1 MAQALFKP
9 TITVKE
15 FLSWIPENSGKRYEL
30 HNGAIVEMS
39 QPSGEHEEV
48 TGFLNTQL
56 VVEFTRL
63 KLPYFI
69 PKTALVQSATSDS
82 AYSPDILILNKPAL
96 NSEELWTKFSTV
108 EHGISIPLVVEVVS
122 TNWRDDYYKKQGEI
136 SPGDV
141 SPREVSREYEG
152 IKIPEYWI
160 VDYLGL
166 GGTKYIGNPKQPT
179 LSIYNLVDDEY
190 QVNTFR
196 RDDRIISVAFP
207 ELNLTAQQIFCSTL

>member
-1 MAQALFKP
+1 MTQALFKP

-48 TGFLNTQL
+48 TGFLNSQL
-56 VVEFTRL
+56 IVEFTRL

-69 PKTALVQSATSDS
+69 PKTALVRSATSDS
-82 AYSPDILILNKPAL
+82 TYSPDILILNKPAL
-96 NSEELWTKFSTV
+96 ASEEFWTKYSTV
-108 EHGISIPLVVEVVS
+108 ERGASIPLVIEVVS
-122 TNWRDDYYKKQGEI
+122 TNWRDDYYKKQGE
-136 SPGDV
+136 
-141 SPREVSREYEG
+141 YEE

-196 RDDRIISVAFP
+196 GDDRIISVAFP
-207 ELNLTAQQIFCSTL
+207 EINLMAKQIFAATLTVQPLHRLT

>member
-1 MAQALFKP
+1 MTQAFFKP
-9 TITVKE
+9 ITVEE
-15 FLSWIPENSGKRYEL
+15 FLLWIPENSGKRYEL

-69 PKTALVQSATSDS
+69 PKTALIKSANSDS

-96 NSEELWTKFSTV
+96 ASEELWRKYSTV
-108 EHGISIPLVVEVVS
+108 EYGTSVPLVIEVVS
-122 TNWRDDYYKKQGEI
+122 TNWRDDYYKKQGE
-136 SPGDV
+136 
-141 SPREVSREYEG
+141 YEE

-179 LSIYNLVDDEY
+179 LSIYKLVGDEY

-196 RDDRIISVAFP
+196 GDERIASSTFP
-207 ELNLTAQQIFCSTL
+207 ELNLTAQQIFNAGF

>member
-1 MAQALFKP
+1 MTQALFKP
-9 TITVKE
+9 ITVE
-15 FLSWIPENSGKRYEL
+15 DFLQWIPENSGKRYEL

-69 PKTALVQSATSDS
+69 PKTALIKSANSDS

-96 NSEELWTKFSTV
+96 TSEELWTKYSTV
-108 EHGISIPLVVEVVS
+108 ERGNYIPLVIEVVS
-122 TNWRDDYYKKQGEI
+122 TNWRDDYYKKQGE
-136 SPGDV
+136 
-141 SPREVSREYEG
+141 YEE

-166 GGTKYIGNPKQPT
+166 GGTKYIGNPKKPT
-179 LSIYNLVDDEY
+179 LSIYQSVNDEY
-190 QVNTFR
+190 QVDTFR
-196 RDDRIISVAFP
+196 GNETISSRIFP
-207 ELNLTAQQIFCSTL
+207 ELKLTAQQIFNAAF

>member
-1 MAQALFKP
+1 MTQALFKP
-9 TITVKE
+9 TITTKE

-69 PKTALVQSATSDS
+69 PKTALIRSATSDS
-82 AYSPDILILNKPAL
+82 TYSPDILILNKPAL
-96 NSEELWTKFSTV
+96 TSEELWTKYSTV
-108 EHGISIPLVVEVVS
+108 ECGTSIPLVVEVVS
-122 TNWRDDYYKKQGEI
+122 TNWRDDYYKKQGE
-136 SPGDV
+136 
-141 SPREVSREYEG
+141 YEE

-196 RDDRIISVAFP
+196 GDDRIISITFP
-207 ELNLTAQQIFCSTL
+207 ELNLMAKQIFTSAL

>member
-1 MAQALFKP
+1 MTQALFKP
-9 TITVKE
+9 ITVE
-15 FLSWIPENSGKRYEL
+15 DFLLWIPENSVKRYEL

-69 PKTALVQSATSDS
+69 PKTALLKSANSDS

-96 NSEELWTKFSTV
+96 TSEKLWTNYSTV
-108 EHGISIPLVVEVVS
+108 ECGTSIPLIIEVVS
-122 TNWRDDYYKKQGEI
+122 TNWRDDYYKKQGE
-136 SPGDV
+136 
-141 SPREVSREYEG
+141 YEE

-160 VDYLGL
+160 VDFLGL
-166 GGTKYIGNPKQPT
+166 GGMKYIGNPKQPT
-179 LSIYNLVDDEY
+179 LSIYQLFDDEY

-196 RDDRIISVAFP
+196 GDERIVSRTFP
-207 ELNLTAQQIFCSTL
+207 ELNLTAQQIFNAAL

>member
-1 MAQALFKP
+1 MTQALFKP

-15 FLSWIPENSGKRYEL
+15 FLSWIPENAGKRYEL

-39 QPSGEHEEV
+39 QPLGEHEEV

-56 VVEFTRL
+56 VVEFSRL

-69 PKTALVQSATSDS
+69 PKTALIRSATSDS
-82 AYSPDILILNKPAL
+82 AYSPDILIINKPAL
-96 NSEELWTKFSTV
+96 TSEELWTKYSTV
-108 EHGISIPLVVEVVS
+108 ERGTSIPLVIEVVS
-122 TNWRDDYYKKQGEI
+122 TNWRDDYYKKQGE
-136 SPGDV
+136 
-141 SPREVSREYEG
+141 YEE

-166 GGTKYIGNPKQPT
+166 GGTKYIGNPKQAT

-196 RDDRIISVAFP
+196 GDDRIVSVTFP
-207 ELNLTAQQIFCSTL
+207 ELNLMAKQIFAAAL

>member
-1 MAQALFKP
+1 MTQALFKP
-9 TITVKE
+9 TITTKE

-69 PKTALVQSATSDS
+69 PKTALIRSATSDS
-82 AYSPDILILNKPAL
+82 TYSPDILILNKPAL
-96 NSEELWTKFSTV
+96 TSEELWTKYSTV
-108 EHGISIPLVVEVVS
+108 ECGTSIPLVVEVVS
-122 TNWRDDYYKKQGEI
+122 TNWRDDYYKKQGE
-136 SPGDV
+136 
-141 SPREVSREYEG
+141 YEE

-160 VDYLGL
+160 VDYFGL

-196 RDDRIISVAFP
+196 GDDRIISITFP
-207 ELNLTAQQIFCSTL
+207 ELNLMAKQIFTSAL

>member
-1 MAQALFKP
+1 MTQALFKP
-9 TITVKE
+9 IIVKE
-15 FLSWIPENSGKRYEL
+15 FLEWIPENSGKRYEL

-39 QPSGEHEEV
+39 QPLGEHEEV

-96 NSEELWTKFSTV
+96 QSEELWAKYSTV
-108 EHGISIPLVVEVVS
+108 EYGLSIPLAVEIVS
-122 TNWRDDYYKKQGEI
+122 TNWRDDYYKKLG
-136 SPGDV
+136 
-141 SPREVSREYEG
+141 EYEE

-166 GGTKYIGNPKQPT
+166 GGIKYIGDPKQPT
-179 LSIYNLVDDEY
+179 LSIYKLVNDEY
-190 QVNTFR
+190 QVIQFR
-196 RDDRIISVAFP
+196 GGERIVSTAFP
-207 ELNLTAQQIFCSTL
+207 ELNLTAQQIFNAAL

>member
-1 MAQALFKP
+1 MTQALFKP

-56 VVEFTRL
+56 VVEFTRM

-69 PKTALVQSATSDS
+69 PKTALIRSATSDS
-82 AYSPDILILNKPAL
+82 TYSPDILILNKPAL
-96 NSEELWTKFSTV
+96 TSEELWTKYSTV
-108 EHGISIPLVVEVVS
+108 ERGTSIPLVIEVVS
-122 TNWRDDYYKKQGEI
+122 TNWRDDYYKKQGE
-136 SPGDV
+136 
-141 SPREVSREYEG
+141 YEE

-196 RDDRIISVAFP
+196 GDDRIVSVAFP
-207 ELNLTAQQIFCSTL
+207 ELNLMAKQIFAAAL

>member
-1 MAQALFKP
+1 MTQALFKP
-9 TITVKE
+9 TITTEE

-69 PKTALVQSATSDS
+69 PKTALIRSATSDS
-82 AYSPDILILNKPAL
+82 TYSPDILILNKPAL
-96 NSEELWTKFSTV
+96 TSEELWTKYSTV
-108 EHGISIPLVVEVVS
+108 ECGTSIPLVVEVVS
-122 TNWRDDYYKKQGEI
+122 TNWRDDYYKKQGE
-136 SPGDV
+136 
-141 SPREVSREYEG
+141 YEE

-179 LSIYNLVDDEY
+179 VSIYNLVDDEY

-196 RDDRIISVAFP
+196 GDDRIISIIFP
-207 ELNLTAQQIFCSTL
+207 ELNLMAKQIFTSAL

>member
-1 MAQALFKP
+1 MTQALSKP
-9 TITVKE
+9 KITVKE

-69 PKTALVQSATSDS
+69 PKTALIQSANSNS

-96 NSEELWTKFSTV
+96 TSEELWTKYSTV
-108 EHGISIPLVVEVVS
+108 EHGNSIPLVVEVVS
-122 TNWRDDYYKKQGEI
+122 TNWRDDYYKKRG
-136 SPGDV
+136 
-141 SPREVSREYEG
+141 EYEE

-166 GGTKYIGNPKQPT
+166 GGTKFTGRPKQPT
-179 LSIYNLVDDEY
+179 LSIYTLVDDEY

-196 RDDRIISVAFP
+196 GDDRIISVAFP
-207 ELNLTAQQIFCSTL
+207 KLNLTAQQIFNSTR